1 MVWVYKNAGFH
12 ADVNNFNM
20 EKSCEK
26 IQGQKLLRRKIVCR
40 VTIFCKEVSKWEHF
54 LTFR

>member
-20 EKSCEK
+20 EKSFEK
-26 IQGQKLLRRKIVCR
+26 ISGS
-40 VTIFCKEVSKWEHF
+40 EVIKNKNCLSGYHF
-54 LTFR
+54 L

>member
-26 IQGQKLLRRKIVCR
+26 FRVRSYKEEKLCVGLPFFVKKSKNGN
-40 VTIFCKEVSKWEHF
+40 IF
-54 LTFR
+54 